1 MTSPTRPRPASATG
15 TGLRRP
21 AERSGDLALVAVF
34 AALVCAL
41 ALTPGIPIGVLA
53 IPITLQ
59 TLGIMLCGALLGPWR
74 GAAAAA
80 LYLVVGFAGVPVF
93 AGGAAGLG
101 VLAGPSA
108 GFLLS
113 YPFAAFVMGLIAR
126 AGVRRGRSVLG
137 LVAGTLLGGIGV
149 VYAFGIPG
157 MVLERRPGLG
167 HGGEAL
173 PGLRAGRPRQGG
185 PRRPRRRPRA
195 PRVPPPHRP
204 LRWAPVRDP
213 PGGGARRGG

>member
-1 MTSPTRPRPASATG
+1 VTSPTRRRPAATPA

-41 ALTPGIPIGVLA
+41 ALTPGIPIGLLA

-59 TLGIMLCGALLGPWR
+59 TLGIMLCGAVLGPWR

-80 LYLVVGFAGVPVF
+80 LYLVVGLAGVPVF

-113 YPFAAFVMGLIAR
+113 YPFAAFTVGLLAR
-126 AGVRRGRSVLG
+126 AGIRRGRTVPG
-137 LVAGTLLGGIGV
+137 LVAGTLVGGIGV
-149 VYAFGIPG
+149 VYAFGVPG
-157 MVLERRPGLG
+157 MAW
-167 HGGEAL
+167 GGDLDLATAATLCVGYL
-173 PGLRAGRPRQGG
+173 PGDLVKAVL
-185 PRRPRRRPRA
+185 A
-195 PRVPPPHRP
+195 V
-204 LRWAPVRDP
+204 LVAAPVHRAFP
-213 PGGGARRGG
+213 RLTAR